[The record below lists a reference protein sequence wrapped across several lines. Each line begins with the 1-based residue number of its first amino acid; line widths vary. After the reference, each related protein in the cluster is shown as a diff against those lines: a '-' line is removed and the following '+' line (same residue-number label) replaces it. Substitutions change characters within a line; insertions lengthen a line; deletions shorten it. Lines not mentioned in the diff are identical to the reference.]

1 MEDQDYAQYDN
12 YEEYDEKPC
21 SVCVV
26 PGEERDGYQVQYLL
40 SQEGFLS
47 PVSSEYCLVS

>member
-26 PGEERDGYQVQYLL
+26 PGEE
-40 SQEGFLS
+40 
-47 PVSSEYCLVS
+47 